1 MERDLRSQID
11 ALESSYRANSP
22 EKAELLDKAYQ
33 DIAACASTAGA
44 PKAGAE
50 APDFTLPNA
59 VGIPVRL
66 SDALANGPVVLTFYR
81 GIW

>member
-1 MERDLRSQID
+1 MQHDLRSQIE
-11 ALESSYRANSP
+11 ALEHSYRANSP
-22 EKAELLDKAYQ
+22 QKAELLDKAYR

-44 PKAGAE
+44 PKTGGE